1 MDLTRIAAQRLG
13 NEHLIGAPLGSL
25 VETVSWFAAV
35 QAQDYGGSK
44 WGLAQRMAPSVTDAL
59 LDRDFDDAAILRTHV
74 LRPTWHFVTP
84 TDIRWLLAL
93 TGPRVQAKNEGRYR
107 QLDLDPATLRKGVR
121 VIVNA
126 LEDANSLMRTE
137 IADILE
143 RSRISPDGQ
152 RMPYLLMY
160 AELEALICSGPRKGK
175 QHTYALLDERVP
187 AARPIDREAAL
198 AELSKRYFTSH
209 GPATAH
215 DFSWWSGLTM
225 RDAREGVALNG
236 DGLCTEEIG
245 GRPFHFSPTTGS
257 RPTRLR
263 TPTVHLLPNYDEYL
277 VAYQDY
283 SPVFDADRLGHP
295 DRAAPALQG
304 HIVVLNGQVIG
315 GWHRAVRTDRVE
327 IDVDLLIE
335 VSDIEWK
342 AVQRAATGYAR
353 FMGRPR
359 AELTRV
365 SS

>member
-1 MDLTRIAAQRLG
+1 MDLKRIAAQRLR

-25 VETVSWFAAV
+25 VEAVSWFGAV

-44 WGLAQRMAPSVTDAL
+44 WGLAQRMASSPTNAV
-59 LDRDFDDAAILRTHV
+59 LDRDFDDAVILRTHV

-84 TDIRWLLAL
+84 ADMRWLLAL
-93 TGPRVQAKNEGRYR
+93 TGPRVQAKNAGRYR
-107 QLDLDPATLRKGVR
+107 QLELDPATLRHGAGV
-121 VIVNA
+121 IIDA
-126 LEDANSLMRTE
+126 LEGGNSLTRAE
-137 IADILE
+137 LADLLE
-143 RSRISPDGQ
+143 RSRILPDGQ

-187 AARPIDREAAL
+187 AARPIDLEAAL
-198 AELSKRYFTSH
+198 AELTQRYFTSH

-215 DFSWWSGLTM
+215 DFSWWSGLTV

-236 DGLCTEEIG
+236 DGLRTEEIG
-245 GRPFHFSPTTGS
+245 GRPYHFSPTTGS

-263 TPTVHLLPNYDEYL
+263 IPTAHLLPNYDEYL

-283 SPVFDADRLGHP
+283 TPVFDADRLGHP
-295 DRAAPALQG
+295 DRAAPASQG
-304 HIVVLNGQVIG
+304 HIVVLNGQAIG
-315 GWHRAVRTDRVE
+315 GWHRTLRTDRVE
-327 IDVDLLIE
+327 IDVDLLID

-359 AELTRV
+359 AELTKV
-365 SS
+365 